1 MDMLKEIN
9 LAAADLNLL
18 VLFDAVLKE
27 GHVGRAADRMH
38 LTASAV
44 SHGLGRLRRML
55 GDPLFLRT
63 PKGVVPTAR
72 ARELAAPITEVLA
85 RVKGVLATAAP
96 FDPAT
101 STRRFTIG
109 APDGVSAVVLPP
121 LLAALRRSAPGI
133 DVGVRQL
140 LPVEGEAA
148 PERAWRNAFAE
159 LEARTLDVAILPSDD
174 IPARFHRQ
182 VLYEEDFAVAAR
194 ARHPFATN
202 PTLERY
208 CEMQHLVVSLAG
220 DPYGFV
226 DRILA
231 EHGRARRVA
240 LTVPNFMFALAII
253 GETDLV
259 SALPRR
265 FVALH
270 GPRFGVVSVAPPVPL
285 GRFRLSAV
293 APRVAMMDTGLA
305 WLFAAL
311 TPPPAPRP
319 RRPPARTTVSAP
331 RDTPRPR
338 RTARG
343 FRRRGR
349 SS

>member
-1 MDMLKEIN
+1 MLKEIN

-18 VLFDAVLKE
+18 VLFEAVLKE

-55 GDPLFLRT
+55 DDPLFLRT

-72 ARELAAPITEVLA
+72 ARELAAPIAEVLA
-85 RVKGVLATAAP
+85 RVKSVLATSQP

-121 LLAALRRSAPGI
+121 LLATLRRSAPGI

-140 LPVEGEAA
+140 LPLEGEAA
-148 PERAWRNAFAE
+148 PERAWRHAFAD
-159 LEARTLDVAILPSDD
+159 LEARTMDVAILPSDD
-174 IPARFHRQ
+174 IPARFHRR
-182 VLYEEDFAVAAR
+182 VLYEEDFVVAAR
-194 ARHPFATN
+194 ARHPFATT
-202 PTLERY
+202 PTLDRF
-208 CEMQHLVVSLAG
+208 CEMRHLVVSLAG

-226 DRILA
+226 DRVLA

-240 LTVPNFMFALAII
+240 LTVPNFMFALAVIA
-253 GETDLV
+253 ESDLV
-259 SALPRR
+259 SALPGR

-270 GPRFGVVSVAPPVPL
+270 GARFGVVGIAPPVPL
-285 GRFRLSAV
+285 GRFRLNVV
-293 APRVAMMDTGLA
+293 APRVALMDAGLA

-319 RRPPARTTVSAP
+319 RRPPARTTAPAP

-338 RTARG
+338 RTAPG
-343 FRRRGR
+343 SRRRGTP
-349 SS
+349 S